1 MRLLMLA
8 PPGGGKGTQGTLLAE
23 ATGVAHLS
31 SGELLRA
38 ETGKGTPT
46 GRAVAGYLARGD
58 LVPDDLLFGLV
69 TSAAVTAASNTG
81 GFILDGFPR
90 TLPQARRAHKIGL
103 ELDLLL
109 DAVIYLTAPEP
120 VLVRRLL
127 DRARVHGRADDTPE
141 VIRHRLQVFAEQT
154 EPLADYYRNRGILLT
169 VNADQSLGEVSAA
182 ITARLAER
190 GILSTSIRQQ
200 E

>member
-8 PPGGGKGTQGTLLAE
+8 PPGAGKGTQGTRFAE

-38 ETGKGTPT
+38 EIGKDTPT

-69 TSAAVTAASNTG
+69 TLAAVTAASNTG

-90 TLPQARRAHKIGL
+90 TLPQARR
-103 ELDLLL
+103 ESVED
-109 DAVIYLTAPEP
+109 
-120 VLVRRLL
+120 
-127 DRARVHGRADDTPE
+127 
-141 VIRHRLQVFAEQT
+141 
-154 EPLADYYRNRGILLT
+154 
-169 VNADQSLGEVSAA
+169 
-182 ITARLAER
+182 
-190 GILSTSIRQQ
+190 ST
-200 E
+200 